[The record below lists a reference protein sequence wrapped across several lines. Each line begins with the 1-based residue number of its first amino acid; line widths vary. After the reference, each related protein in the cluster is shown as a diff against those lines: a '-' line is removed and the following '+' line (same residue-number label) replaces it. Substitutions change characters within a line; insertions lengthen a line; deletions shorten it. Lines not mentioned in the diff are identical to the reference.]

1 MRILIANRGEIARRI
16 IRTAHDL
23 GHETVAVYADPDNGA
38 PHVSEATMAWR
49 LGPAD
54 LAESYLSV
62 EALLHA
68 ASSCEAD
75 AVHPGYGFLAERDT
89 FARAV
94 IDDGLVWIG
103 PQPDVITRMGSKI
116 EARRLAMDA
125 GVPIIPGFDSS
136 QAPADL
142 AAAADSIGY
151 PVLIK
156 ASAGGGGKG
165 IRAVA
170 EARGFADAL
179 REASTEA
186 ERSFG
191 DPRVIVERLITR
203 PRHVEVQVVG
213 DRHGS
218 LIHLGTRECS
228 VQRRYQ
234 KLLEE
239 APAPNLATETTAAL
253 CEASVSLASS
263 IGYDSVGTVEFVVD
277 DTTGEFYFLEM
288 NTRLQVEHPV
298 TEEVT
303 GLDLVALQLQVAD
316 GGLLDMTQ
324 EDVRIRGHA
333 FEARITAEDA
343 GAGFRPDVGT
353 IRSLCV
359 PDGVRWESGVVE
371 GTTVTPHYDPMLAKM
386 VVSGADRDVARRRL
400 AKALDCLLIAG
411 VPTTVGFHR
420 WLIDQAPIV
429 EGRVTTRF
437 LDEVDP
443 EDWLLVTPDAEVAAA
458 NIAGLMW
465 ATAELTHRGGSPW
478 SRAGAFRLTPHAS
491 PVVVG
496 LCGESGTAHE
506 IGLARA
512 VVSGAE
518 PSRSGLRWADK
529 SGVVRTVVAAVDQRT
544 RQVAVVC
551 EGITWDFRVVE
562 REERWSPTDGKRT
575 DVADALTAPFPAVV
589 TEVVARSGQ
598 EVNEGD
604 LLVVLE
610 AMKMLHSLTASGSGA
625 IEEVRVEVGQ
635 QVESGEVLVTF
646 DTQASQ
652 EP

>member
-38 PHVSEATMAWR
+38 PHVAEATMAWR

-54 LAESYLSV
+54 LAESYLSI

-68 ASSCEAD
+68 AASCEAD

-94 IDDGLVWIG
+94 TDVGLIWIG
-103 PQPDVITRMGSKI
+103 PRHDVITQMGSKI
-116 EARRLAMDA
+116 EARRLARDA
-125 GVPIIPGFDSS
+125 GVQIIPGFESS
-136 QAPADL
+136 QDPADL
-142 AAAADSIGY
+142 SAAADGIGY

-170 EARGFADAL
+170 EASGFADAL

-191 DPRVIVERLITR
+191 DARVIVERLIMR

-253 CEASVSLASS
+253 CEASVGLARS

-324 EDVRIRGHA
+324 EDVTIRGHA

-343 GAGFRPDVGT
+343 GAGFRPDVGI
-353 IRSLCV
+353 IRSLSV

-371 GTTVTPHYDPMLAKM
+371 GTAVTPHYDPLLAKM
-386 VVSGADRDVARRRL
+386 VVSGSDREVARRRL

-411 VPTTVGFHR
+411 VNTTVGFHR
-420 WLIDQAPIV
+420 WLIDQVPVV

-443 EDWLLVTPDAEVAAA
+443 EDWLLATPDAEVAAA
-458 NIAGLMW
+458 NIAAVTW
-465 ATAELTHRGGSPW
+465 AAAGLTHSGGSPW
-478 SRAGAFRLTPHAS
+478 TQAGAFRLTPHAS
-491 PVVVG
+491 SVVVG

-506 IGLARA
+506 IGLDRA
-512 VVSGAE
+512 AVSGAE
-518 PSRSGLRWADK
+518 LSRSGIRWADA
-529 SGVVRTVVAAVDQRT
+529 SGVVRTAVAAVDHRT
-544 RQVAVVC
+544 RHVAVVL

-562 REERWSPTDGKRT
+562 REERWSPTDGKGV
-575 DVADALTAPFPAVV
+575 DVADALTAPFPALV
-589 TEVVARSGQ
+589 TEVEARRGQ
-598 EVNEGD
+598 EVAEGD

-625 IEEVRVEVGQ
+625 IAEVRVEVGQ

-646 DTQASQ
+646 ETQASQ